1 VDESQKTIRIT
12 LWGSQAEQFDATDSP
27 VIACKGARIN
37 DFNGR
42 SLSLGVASTY
52 KLNPNTP
59 ESNHLKQWYT
69 EKGINTQFDSYSGMV
84 SSSGEGV
91 TKRNKI
97 TLQEAKSEN
106 LGMGDKPDYFEFR
119 GTVVFLKSENCAYPG
134 CPECKKKMTMEA
146 NGWRCE
152 KCQKTFGSPEY
163 RYILTMSVED
173 ATSQIYL
180 NAFDDQG
187 NTLLKMSANEIMALK
202 ENDATASQVIF
213 NKALFQS
220 FNFKVRAKQE
230 TYNVSFC
237 LEFMH
242 ALYTKISLFY
252 RKLLVL
258 NTLVWSLVL
267 LTMLKKL
274 MRLLPILKSS

>member
-1 VDESQKTIRIT
+1 MTLVDESQKTIRIT
-12 LWGSQAEQFDATDSP
+12 LWGSQAEQFDATGSP
-27 VIACKGARIN
+27 VIACKGVRIN

-59 ESNHLKQWYT
+59 ESNHLKQWYA
-69 EKGINTQFDSYSGMV
+69 EKGANTQFDSYSGMV

-91 TKRNKI
+91 TRRNKI
-97 TLQEAKSEN
+97 TLQEAKAEN

-134 CPECKKKMTMEA
+134 CPECRKKMTMEA

-152 KCQKTFGSPEY
+152 KCQKTFASPEY

-213 NKALFQS
+213 NKALFQN

-230 TYNVSFC
+230 TYNVSF
-237 LEFMH
+237 
-242 ALYTKISLFY
+242 LF
-252 RKLLVL
+252 
-258 NTLVWSLVL
+258 
-267 LTMLKKL
+267 
-274 MRLLPILKSS
+274 